1 MSDSLERRFD
11 PGDRASLTSA
21 ARWARWN
28 PPHLL
33 TLAGLQPGQTALDL
47 GSGPGFWTL
56 PMAEIV
62 GAEGQVIALDVSPE
76 MLEALAAENPPPHV
90 RLLHGELPAIDLPDA
105 SIDFVWA
112 AFIFHEVEPPSAL
125 AVDMRRVLRP
135 DGRIAV
141 LDWRPDAQGTGG
153 PPRAHRLS
161 LQQVEEYLRVAGL
174 NSVCLTWHN
183 QDAYLLR
190 AEH

>member
-11 PGDRASLTSA
+11 PADRAGLTSA

-33 TLAGLQPGQTALDL
+33 ALAGLQPGQTALDL

-62 GAEGQVIALDVSPE
+62 GPQGQVIALDVSPE

-90 RLLHGELPAIDLPDA
+90 RLLHGELPAINLPDA

-112 AFIFHEVEPPSAL
+112 AFILHEVEQPATL
-125 AVDMRRVLRP
+125 AMEMRRMLRSG
-135 DGRIAV
+135 GRIAV
-141 LDWRPDAQGTGG
+141 LDWRPDAQSGNG
-153 PPRAHRLS
+153 PPPAHRLS
-161 LQQVEEYLRVAGL
+161 SRQVEELLRVAGL
-174 NSVCLTWHN
+174 TSVHLTWHN
-183 QDAYLLR
+183 QDAYLLS
-190 AEH
+190 AEY